1 MRRWTAFLVLTSI
14 LFAASIAIA
23 FPLPGPLLMRPPMDM
38 PVVEAVDIVLYR
50 DMAWVREVRRQAVA
64 EGTSDVALAALP
76 RVESYTPAVRA
87 IDELGTFDVISLDY
101 QGDRLGSR
109 GTFSNVIARVDAHG
123 GDRTIE
129 VSYLAPELS
138 WMPSYVL
145 TLPPGGTKADLTTS
159 AFIVNH
165 SGRTFAD
172 ANLRIVSGM
181 ASRHS
186 GRESNTEMAPLHQP
200 SAPLDGEA
208 RPLLELQ
215 GIDIPPAAVR
225 TDQSKLIEIMH
236 ATAVPVRVEHFITFS
251 GSCGDPSSE
260 QVTAGLMVAFRNDRA
275 SGLGEHLTG
284 GYLTVKAERFD
295 GTTDFIGRASLD
307 ETRPGELVQVHV
319 GSARDV
325 TAVRTIVDSE
335 GDSRA
340 KDHEYTYRVALT
352 NRMPDPVVVT
362 LRDVRSQKILESSH
376 AFTPGRGAQATCDV
390 TIPANGSTEVVYT
403 ARYRCR

>member
-1 MRRWTAFLVLTSI
+1 MRRRTAFLILTSI
-14 LFAASIAIA
+14 LFTASIAIA

-50 DMAWVREVRRQAVA
+50 DMAWVREVRLQAVA
-64 EGTSDVALAALP
+64 EGTSDIALAALP

-87 IDELGTFDVISLDY
+87 IDELGAFDVIALDY
-101 QGDRLGSR
+101 EGDRGGSR
-109 GTFSNVIARVDAHG
+109 GTLSNVIARVDAHG

-145 TLPPGGTKADLTTS
+145 TLPPDGAKARLTIS
-159 AFIVNH
+159 AFIVNR

-186 GRESNTEMAPLHQP
+186 GREANAETAPLHQP
-200 SAPLDGEA
+200 GVPLDGER

-215 GIDIPPAAVR
+215 GIDIAPAAVR

-236 ATAVPVRVEHFITFS
+236 ATAVPVRVEHFITFN

-260 QVTAGLMVAFRNDRA
+260 QVAGLIVTFRNDRA
-275 SGLGEHLTG
+275 SGLGEHLTA
-284 GYLTVKAERFD
+284 GYLTVKADRLD
-295 GTTDFIGRASLD
+295 GTTDFIGRASIN
-307 ETRPGELVQVHV
+307 ETRPGELVQVFV

-325 TAVRTIVDSE
+325 TAVRTVVDSE
-335 GDSRA
+335 GDRRA
-340 KDHEYTYRVALT
+340 KDHEYTYKVALT

-376 AFTPGRGAQATCDV
+376 AFTPGRGAQASCDV
-390 TIPANGSTEVVYT
+390 AIPANGSTEVVYT
-403 ARYRCR
+403 ARYRCE